1 MLFSLEIWLAGLILF
16 SPVVVLALT
25 WARSGEFQ
33 RSHAVPKKQRVLY
46 RVGLVSASFITVAY
60 LGYWGWRIC
69 SLYQTAVPFWAL
81 YGLDRGIYLSRAL
94 SVVAIFG
101 LLTGRGPYR
110 TVALVTTLWVA
121 LLVWMNRGIIHW
133 A

>member
-1 MLFSLEIWLAGLILF
+1 MLPSLEIWLAGLILF
-16 SPVVVLALT
+16 SPVVVLALA

-46 RVGLVSASFITVAY
+46 RVGLVSASFVTVAY

-69 SLYQTAVPFWAL
+69 SVYQVVLPSWAL
-81 YGLDRGIYLSRAL
+81 YALDAGFYLSRVL
-94 SVVAIFG
+94 SVAAILG